1 MIFTINV
8 FHYHTIKLG
17 PVGKKRRDKSFSSIL
32 FHFSFLNTLLTLQS
46 EPALRTPAL
55 GGFPLSR
62 NFYYRAHAR
71 KLVLLA

>member
-32 FHFSFLNTLLTLQS
+32 FHVSFLNTLLTLQS
-46 EPALRTPAL
+46 EPAL